1 MVITLGKQ
9 ILGIPESK
17 ELRADYIDGDNLNCQ
32 KSNLRIASVTQI
44 NYTKASLVGTTS
56 KYKGVSKKIDVRRS
70 HIWWLA
76 SIKPTKDGK
85 LLEKTFPFTPEGEIL
100 AGKQYD
106 EWAKKY
112 QGDFAVLNFPDDKYA
127 KGGLIAPNGKPSNLT
142 PEQYKLVRTT
152 AFKNWF
158 GDWETSLKM
167 QVRSLILTENHWWL
181 GILAKVKSGTLFLKK
196 KPRKTN
202 GLLAKLEYI
211 SHRLMQKN

>member
-1 MVITLGKQ
+1 MKLLPLTQGKFAKVDDEDFEKLNHYKWRLGIHKARGGNKEAVNYYGQRTIYTGVKNASGGRGQMVITLGKQ

-44 NYTKASLVGTTS
+44 NYTKSKFSGETTS

-70 HIWWLA
+70 NMWWLA

-112 QGDFAVLNFPDDKYA
+112 QGDFSQLNFK
-127 KGGLIAPNGKPSNLT
+127 KFGGLVSEFTYTIG
-142 PEQYKLVRTT
+142 
-152 AFKNWF
+152 
-158 GDWETSLKM
+158 
-167 QVRSLILTENHWWL
+167 
-181 GILAKVKSGTLFLKK
+181 
-196 KPRKTN
+196 
-202 GLLAKLEYI
+202 GL
-211 SHRLMQKN
+211 